1 MFLTD
6 LRVFLWSLSLSHTLS
21 RARREDFA
29 AEFAFDSIERSM
41 MTLTTT
47 VPGQRTAGVA
57 AGRRVRGTSGGIGRR
72 AFSMRPNSS
81 SANASDETTT
91 TTSSASSATQPSTAS
106 ALTWEYETIA
116 GRCAMAGY
124 AIGASREVTEGATML
139 EQLGRDHLIGTMIIC
154 AAIGWASVA
163 PFAFNPQEYEANPKG
178 LMEKKGMSG
187 FAAMEELN
195 LNAMVEETH
204 GRLAMCG
211 FIGTA
216 LVELVIRAPV
226 FGH

>member
-1 MFLTD
+1 
-6 LRVFLWSLSLSHTLS
+6 
-21 RARREDFA
+21 
-29 AEFAFDSIERSM
+29 
-41 MTLTTT
+41 
-47 VPGQRTAGVA
+47 
-57 AGRRVRGTSGGIGRR
+57 
-72 AFSMRPNSS
+72 
-81 SANASDETTT
+81 
-91 TTSSASSATQPSTAS
+91 
-106 ALTWEYETIA
+106 
-116 GRCAMAGY
+116 MAGY

-139 EQLGRDHLIGTMIIC
+139 EQLGQDHLIGTMIIC

-163 PFAFNPQEYEANPKG
+163 PFGFNPQEYEANPKG

-216 LVELVIRAPV
+216 LVELVTRAPV
-226 FGH
+226 FGGH

>member
-1 MFLTD
+1 
-6 LRVFLWSLSLSHTLS
+6 
-21 RARREDFA
+21 
-29 AEFAFDSIERSM
+29 
-41 MTLTTT
+41 
-47 VPGQRTAGVA
+47 
-57 AGRRVRGTSGGIGRR
+57 
-72 AFSMRPNSS
+72 
-81 SANASDETTT
+81 
-91 TTSSASSATQPSTAS
+91 
-106 ALTWEYETIA
+106 
-116 GRCAMAGY
+116 MAGY
-124 AIGASREVTEGATML
+124 AIGASREVTERATML

-226 FGH
+226 FH

>member
-1 MFLTD
+1 MMTMM
-6 LRVFLWSLSLSHTLS
+6 
-21 RARREDFA
+21 
-29 AEFAFDSIERSM
+29 SM
-41 MTLTTT
+41 MTMTTLA
-47 VPGQRTAGVA
+47 GQCTTAGGVGVRRVKGNNSLLLRGGGP
-57 AGRRVRGTSGGIGRR
+57 GRRG
-72 AFSMRPNSS
+72 FSMRPSASS
-81 SANASDETTT
+81 SANANDDETTT
-91 TTSSASSATQPSTAS
+91 SSVPSATS

-163 PFAFNPQEYEANPKG
+163 PFGFNPQEYEANPKG

-211 FIGTA
+211 FLATCV
-216 LVELVIRAPV
+216 VELVIRGPV

>member
-1 MFLTD
+1 M
-6 LRVFLWSLSLSHTLS
+6 
-21 RARREDFA
+21 
-29 AEFAFDSIERSM
+29 
-41 MTLTTT
+41 
-47 VPGQRTAGVA
+47 
-57 AGRRVRGTSGGIGRR
+57 
-72 AFSMRPNSS
+72 
-81 SANASDETTT
+81 TTT
-91 TTSSASSATQPSTAS
+91 TTNSTTTSTTNSTRVFGRAGGASRRSVAVRRGRAAAAAAAAGDDGSESSSVSAVS

-124 AIGASREVTEGATML
+124 AIGASREATEGATML
-139 EQLGRDHLIGTMIIC
+139 EQLGRDHLIGTMILC

-163 PFAFNPQEYEANPKG
+163 PFEFNPQEYEANPKG

-211 FIGTA
+211 FVGTA
-216 LVELVIRAPV
+216 LVELVTRAPV

>member
-1 MFLTD
+1 MT
-6 LRVFLWSLSLSHTLS
+6 
-21 RARREDFA
+21 
-29 AEFAFDSIERSM
+29 
-41 MTLTTT
+41 TLTT
-47 VPGQRTAGVA
+47 
-57 AGRRVRGTSGGIGRR
+57 
-72 AFSMRPNSS
+72 NSTNS
-81 SANASDETTT
+81 TTT
-91 TTSSASSATQPSTAS
+91 RVFGRAGGASRRSVAVRRGRAAAAAAVGDDGSESLSVSAVS

-124 AIGASREVTEGATML
+124 AIGASREATEGATML
-139 EQLGRDHLIGTMIIC
+139 EQLGRDHLIGTMILC

-163 PFAFNPQEYEANPKG
+163 PFEFNPQEYEANPKG
-178 LMEKKGMSG
+178 LVEKKGMSG

-211 FIGTA
+211 FVGTA
-216 LVELVIRAPV
+216 LVELATRAPV

>member
-1 MFLTD
+1 MGD
-6 LRVFLWSLSLSHTLS
+6 DGS
-21 RARREDFA
+21 E
-29 AEFAFDSIERSM
+29 
-41 MTLTTT
+41 
-47 VPGQRTAGVA
+47 
-57 AGRRVRGTSGGIGRR
+57 
-72 AFSMRPNSS
+72 SS
-81 SANASDETTT
+81 SV
-91 TTSSASSATQPSTAS
+91 SAVS

-124 AIGASREVTEGATML
+124 AIGASREATEGATML
-139 EQLGRDHLIGTMIIC
+139 EQLGRDHLIGTMILC

-163 PFAFNPQEYEANPKG
+163 PFEFNPQEYEANPKG

-211 FIGTA
+211 FVGTA
-216 LVELVIRAPV
+216 LVELVTRAPV

>member
-1 MFLTD
+1 MDGHGGRGTRALGR
-6 LRVFLWSLSLSHTLS
+6 RVEPARESEPESAVERTRSMTTTTAVS
-21 RARREDFA
+21 TVSAVAGRCARARARR
-29 AEFAFDSIERSM
+29 
-41 MTLTTT
+41 
-47 VPGQRTAGVA
+47 
-57 AGRRVRGTSGGIGRR
+57 GTSDRLRGCARR
-72 AFSMRPNSS
+72 ASS
-81 SANASDETTT
+81 SFVT
-91 TTSSASSATQPSTAS
+91 SASSGNDDATEAS
-106 ALTWEYETIA
+106 GAAAATTSMNAPALTWEYETIA

-139 EQLGRDHLIGTMIIC
+139 EQLGREHAFGTMIIC

-163 PFAFNPQEYEANPKG
+163 PFEFNPQEYEANPKG

-195 LNAMVEETH
+195 LNATVEETH

-211 FIGTA
+211 FVGTA
-216 LVELVIRAPV
+216 LVELVTRAPI